1 MFCIGWGTTSSGGYS
16 SEILKFAS
24 LMVIDNAN
32 CSKQFEDTGYAITE
46 NMVCATKPHTDTCQ
60 GDSGGPLSCT
70 HGTVF
75 IAPDQLQHCQKYRV
89 THHVSD
95 LGWVDLDLG
104 SSQCWWAVILAT
116 YRVFE

>member
-1 MFCIGWGTTSSGGYS
+1 
-16 SEILKFAS
+16 
-24 LMVIDNAN
+24 MVIDNAN

-75 IAPDQLQHCQKYRV
+75 IALEQCNNRV

-104 SSQCWWAVILAT
+104 SSLIWRPL
-116 YRVFE
+116 F

>member
-24 LMVIDNAN
+24 LVVIDNAN

-75 IAPDQLQHCQKYRV
+75 IALEQL
-89 THHVSD
+89 
-95 LGWVDLDLG
+95 
-104 SSQCWWAVILAT
+104 
-116 YRVFE
+116 